1 MALTH
6 RQLEAFHV
14 FMETGTVTGA
24 ADRLRISQPA
34 VSKILAAL
42 EYDLKL
48 KLFKR
53 VRKRLVPTNEAL
65 AAQAA
70 PPPSRPAPPAANGQ
84 APGRKGKAKSPD
96 QDSGWCSIHN
106 VSMDLHQNERGTW
119 HSHWDDENQEYCRG
133 AK

>member
-14 FMETGTVTGA
+14 SMETGTVTGA
-24 ADRLRISQPA
+24 AERLRISQPA

-53 VRKRLVPTNEAL
+53 VRKRLVPTNEAHML
-65 AAQAA
+65 YVEVHRLMTSMGDIEEFARDLWTAWTFADLI
-70 PPPSRPAPPAANGQ
+70 PEELRTGIEVE
-84 APGRKGKAKSPD
+84 PD
-96 QDSGWCSIHN
+96 
-106 VSMDLHQNERGTW
+106 VV
-119 HSHWDDENQEYCRG
+119 
-133 AK
+133 